1 MPRILVVDD
10 EEAIA
15 ELIGVYLRN
24 EGFDV
29 EMFGDGAQAAIRAL
43 DPHAAPI
50 DLAILDVMLPGL
62 DGLELCRRIRAEHAY
77 PIIMLTAKGEQADRV
92 AGLTFGADD
101 YVVKPFLPLEL
112 VARVKAQ
119 LRRATI
125 YNPAEAGDAA
135 AGSPASG
142 PSLLVRGGLVLD
154 ISAHEAT
161 LNERPLPLTPTEFS
175 ILQLLLEAN
184 GAVLSARELYC
195 GVFGEGYY
203 DKESGSITV
212 HIRHLREK
220 MGDSFEEPHYIKTV
234 WDAGTKLNA
243 ESLRDRLTSLALG
256 LAAAVLGLTL
266 IRILF
271 SALFDFIDTYM
282 NGAFMSWFASQVL
295 KTFNLDE
302 LGLMPLDVLSPDGVR
317 FMFYQLG
324 LGALATLVIAV
335 ALTMLIARRMERRRT
350 LEAVCR
356 RIDTFMEG
364 EAPAADVFGP
374 GFDDVALRMTE
385 IKRTM
390 RDREQALR
398 DEASRKNDLITY
410 LAHDLKTPL
419 TSVVGYL
426 SLLDEVPDM
435 PAEQRNRYTATALD
449 KARRLERLINEF
461 FDITRYNLQNIE
473 LEMEP
478 VDLSFLLVQMLD
490 EFYPLLNGHG
500 NTAKLVVDGTEIT
513 DEEPEPL
520 MIEGDAMRLARVFN
534 NILKN
539 AIAYS
544 SPNTPIAVNV
554 DTADAER
561 VRVRITDMGLTVP
574 PHKLQSIFDKFY
586 RVDETRA
593 TSTGGAGLGLAIA
606 REIVHLHGGEIT
618 AQSSGGTTGFTVELP
633 RHNA

>member
-1 MPRILVVDD
+1 M
-10 EEAIA
+10 
-15 ELIGVYLRN
+15 RN
-24 EGFDV
+24 
-29 EMFGDGAQAAIRAL
+29 R
-43 DPHAAPI
+43 
-50 DLAILDVMLPGL
+50 
-62 DGLELCRRIRAEHAY
+62 
-77 PIIMLTAKGEQADRV
+77 T
-92 AGLTFGADD
+92 TS
-101 YVVKPFLPLEL
+101 KP
-112 VARVKAQ
+112 
-119 LRRATI
+119 
-125 YNPAEAGDAA
+125 
-135 AGSPASG
+135 SG
-142 PSLLVRGGLVLD
+142 
-154 ISAHEAT
+154 
-161 LNERPLPLTPTEFS
+161 
-175 ILQLLLEAN
+175 
-184 GAVLSARELYC
+184 
-195 GVFGEGYY
+195 
-203 DKESGSITV
+203 
-212 HIRHLREK
+212 
-220 MGDSFEEPHYIKTV
+220 
-234 WDAGTKLNA
+234 DAGTKLNA

-282 NGAFMSWFASQVL
+282 NGAFMSWFASQAL
-295 KTFNLDE
+295 QTFNLDE

-374 GFDDVALRMTE
+374 GFDDAALRMTE

-490 EFYPLLNGHG
+490 EFYPLLNGYG

>member
-1 MPRILVVDD
+1 
-10 EEAIA
+10 
-15 ELIGVYLRN
+15 
-24 EGFDV
+24 
-29 EMFGDGAQAAIRAL
+29 
-43 DPHAAPI
+43 
-50 DLAILDVMLPGL
+50 
-62 DGLELCRRIRAEHAY
+62 
-77 PIIMLTAKGEQADRV
+77 
-92 AGLTFGADD
+92 
-101 YVVKPFLPLEL
+101 
-112 VARVKAQ
+112 
-119 LRRATI
+119 
-125 YNPAEAGDAA
+125 
-135 AGSPASG
+135 
-142 PSLLVRGGLVLD
+142 
-154 ISAHEAT
+154 
-161 LNERPLPLTPTEFS
+161 
-175 ILQLLLEAN
+175 
-184 GAVLSARELYC
+184 
-195 GVFGEGYY
+195 
-203 DKESGSITV
+203 
-212 HIRHLREK
+212 
-220 MGDSFEEPHYIKTV
+220 
-234 WDAGTKLNA
+234 
-243 ESLRDRLTSLALG
+243 
-256 LAAAVLGLTL
+256 
-266 IRILF
+266 
-271 SALFDFIDTYM
+271 
-282 NGAFMSWFASQVL
+282 MSWFASQVL
-295 KTFNLDE
+295 QTFNLDE

-374 GFDDVALRMTE
+374 GFDDAALRMTE

-490 EFYPLLNGHG
+490 EFYPLLNGYG

-618 AQSSGGTTGFTVELP
+618 AQSSGGTTAFTVELP

>member
-184 GAVLSARELYC
+184 GAVLSARELYA
-195 GVFGEGYY
+195 
-203 DKESGSITV
+203 GSLARDITTRDRALSPYTFDIYV
-212 HIRHLREK
+212 RRWVIHLRNRTTSK
-220 MGDSFEEPHYIKTV
+220 PSG
-234 WDAGTKLNA
+234 DAGTKLNA

-271 SALFDFIDTYM
+271 GALFDFIDTYM
-282 NGAFMSWFASQVL
+282 NGAFMSWSASQVL

-364 EAPAADVFGP
+364 EAPAADVFGS

-419 TSVVGYL
+419 ASVVGYL